1 MSNLFG
7 FDLQQA
13 QKERDESMPKN
24 LTAGKYKLMV
34 TAVDEGVHPFGGQF
48 TQPCTNPLDPDKE
61 IRVSC
66 VLVDAANGFKE
77 GWKHTLFFSPYR
89 PDKDNPG
96 KLSVKALIDRG
107 LIADLAFACCGTEP
121 KSPQEMVQKMF
132 YITLK
137 ETTGKDGKTYM
148 NVDKIEPLF
157 SNPAVDGPSAT
168 SVAGAGQPIPLQS
181 ANVETNTAEPNWLA

>member
-1 MSNLFG
+1 MNLFG

-34 TAVDEGVHPFGGQF
+34 TAVEEGVHPFGGQF
-48 TQPCTNPLDPDKE
+48 TTPCTNPVDPDKE

-66 VLVDAANGFKE
+66 VLAENANGFKE

-89 PDKDNPG
+89 PNKENPMQ
-96 KLSVKALIDRG
+96 LSTKALIDRG
-107 LIADLAFACCGTEP
+107 DLADLAFACCGTAP

-137 ETTGKDGKTYM
+137 ESTGKDGKSYL
-148 NVDKIEPLF
+148 NIDKIEPLF
-157 SNPAVDGPSAT
+157 GTPAVDGP
-168 SVAGAGQPIPLQS
+168 
-181 ANVETNTAEPNWLA
+181 TAEASQPMPLGSSMESNTIEPDWK